1 VVAVFSGKGYVRDQ
15 MNDLVEAFP
24 KSFFIGPTCSPATA
38 SLCKGANVA
47 CLFVNDD
54 GSKEVIEIF
63 KKEGIKMIAM
73 RCAGFDR
80 LDLKAC
86 AEAGIK
92 VARVP
97 AYSPYAVA
105 EHAVS
110 LCMTLNRHIHHC
122 YNRVREGNFDLSGLV
137 GMEMYGKTCGIVG
150 TGKIG
155 YIAAQG
161 FKGFGMRVV
170 GYDPYPNDM
179 FKKDIG
185 EYVTLDELWAQADVI
200 SVHVPLLPH
209 TRYIINK
216 ESIDKMKDGAMV
228 INVSRGGLVDTK
240 ALIEACMSGKLTG
253 AGLDVY
259 EREDELFFK
268 DFSIMPNKMRME
280 QWDNDFA
287 LLRAL
292 PNVLLTPHS
301 AFLTNEALKNICNTT
316 ILNCEEFGQQ
326 KPLTN
331 EVKA

>member
-1 VVAVFSGKGYVRDQ
+1 MG
-15 MNDLVEAFP
+15 
-24 KSFFIGPTCSPATA
+24 
-38 SLCKGANVA
+38 
-47 CLFVNDD
+47 
-54 GSKEVIEIF
+54 
-63 KKEGIKMIAM
+63 
-73 RCAGFDR
+73 
-80 LDLKAC
+80 
-86 AEAGIK
+86 
-92 VARVP
+92 
-97 AYSPYAVA
+97 
-105 EHAVS
+105 
-110 LCMTLNRHIHHC
+110 
-122 YNRVREGNFDLSGLV
+122 
-137 GMEMYGKTCGIVG
+137 
-150 TGKIG
+150 
-155 YIAAQG
+155 G